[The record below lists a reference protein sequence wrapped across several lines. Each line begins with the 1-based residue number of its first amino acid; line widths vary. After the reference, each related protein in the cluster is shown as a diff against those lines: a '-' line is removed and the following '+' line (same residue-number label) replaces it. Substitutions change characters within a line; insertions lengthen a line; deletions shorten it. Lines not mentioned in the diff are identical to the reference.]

1 MPYGLCCRFLLPL
14 STMPKPSPVPS
25 AGAVVAASLARWGFL
40 VSLPFP
46 GKPLCP
52 RPAAV
57 FSGTSAAADVFLL
70 GFPICSSK
78 ILKVSCGSL
87 CVSAGNWC
95 AIVSMVLALLY
106 LQWYYTYIGRT
117 NKDQITGHV
126 SMFNVCFSELSI

>member
-1 MPYGLCCRFLLPL
+1 MVCVAAFFCPCPRCRSLLLYRPLVLSLPPRSLAGVSSCRFP
-14 STMPKPSPVPS
+14 
-25 AGAVVAASLARWGFL
+25 FL
-40 VSLPFP
+40 CA
-46 GKPLCP
+46 LCP

-70 GFPICSSK
+70 GFPICSLK

>member
-25 AGAVVAASLARWGFL
+25 AGAVVAASLARWVSSCRFPFL
-40 VSLPFP
+40 CA
-46 GKPLCP
+46 LCP

-126 SMFNVCFSELSI
+126 SMFNVCFFELSI